1 MKKIWILSAVSTAFL
16 MAQSDSL
23 ESLLESKKI
32 NSTTEKS
39 FVELFQ
45 VSLIVDGA
53 YTVREFDN
61 EDEVEHL
68 EIPGFVHGGHGEEHE
83 GHGHASLDGNEGFT
97 FNYAELHFGAQT
109 DLMDFSGNFH
119 ITKDMFEVEE
129 LFGETRGLPYS
140 FSIKVGKF
148 RSDFGYLNN
157 KHEHSYNFFEIPLIY
172 NALLG
177 YHGLL
182 EEGSQLQY
190 VLPASY
196 YIMVGFE
203 ALRGE
208 NEQSFGYEGF
218 IDGMSDANYP
228 SLYVGYLKT
237 SLDMTGGTLLAGLSY
252 ANGHTRLDHLEDPE
266 EPHAFAGDTKLY
278 GVDLTY
284 KYYFAADKAISF
296 QGEYLYRKM
305 DGIKYAEGAV
315 VEGDMLKKQA
325 GFYSELIYQHDKNW
339 KTGVRYSGIT
349 QNDIFLNDIKSLQ
362 PDAMYITSMMVE
374 YNFSEKSRLRLQYNY
389 NSALYTDEGE
399 KNNKNELIL
408 QYTHAFGA
416 HGAHAF

>member
-1 MKKIWILSAVSTAFL
+1 MKKIWILSAVTTAFL
-16 MAQSDSL
+16 MAQGDSL

-39 FVELFQ
+39 FEDLFQ
-45 VSLIVDGA
+45 VSLIVDGS
-53 YTVREFDN
+53 YTTRQFDN
-61 EDEVEHL
+61 EDEIEHL
-68 EIPGFVHGGHGEEHE
+68 EIPGLVHGGHGEEHE
-83 GHGHASLDGNEGFT
+83 GHVHAPLDGNEGFT
-97 FNYAELHFGAQT
+97 FNYAELHFGTQT

-129 LFGETRGLPYS
+129 LFGVTRGLPYS
-140 FSIKVGKF
+140 LSLKVGKF

-177 YHGLL
+177 YHALL
-182 EEGSQLQY
+182 EEGAQLQY
-190 VLPASY
+190 VLSTPY
-196 YIMVGFE
+196 YMMVGFE
-203 ALRGE
+203 AFRGE

-218 IDGMSDANYP
+218 MEGMSDVDYP
-228 SLYVGYLKT
+228 SLYVSYLKT
-237 SLDMTGGTLLAGLSY
+237 SIDIGGGTLLAGVSY
-252 ANGHTRLDHLEDPE
+252 AKGHTRLDHLEDEE

-278 GVDLTY
+278 GTDLVY
-284 KYYFAADKAISF
+284 KYYFAAEKAISF

-305 DGIKYAEGAV
+305 DGIKYGEGALA
-315 VEGDMLKKQA
+315 EGDMRKKQA
-325 GFYSELIYQHDKNW
+325 GFYGEFIYQHDKNW
-339 KTGVRYSGIT
+339 RTGVRYSGIT

-362 PDAMYITSMMVE
+362 PDDMYITSMMLE

-399 KNNKNELIL
+399 KNNKKEFIL